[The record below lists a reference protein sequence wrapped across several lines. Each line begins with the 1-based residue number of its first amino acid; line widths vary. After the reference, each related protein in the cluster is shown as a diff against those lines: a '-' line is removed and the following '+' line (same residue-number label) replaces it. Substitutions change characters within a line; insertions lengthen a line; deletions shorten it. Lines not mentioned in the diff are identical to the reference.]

1 MSPGCL
7 MRNIDM
13 TEGRNK
19 TRAIDT
25 VLNELSQRFGER
37 LKTGMA
43 IREQHGRDESFHKG
57 HPPDCVVAVHST
69 DEVQQI
75 VRLCA
80 LHKIPLIPWGQGTSL
95 EGQIAA
101 LRGGVCVDLSE
112 MNAVLCVNAD
122 DLDVVVQPGV
132 TRRQLN
138 EYLRDTGKYK
148 HVWGLGRHVLG
159 SQIYDYWM
167 DPWDRVHEHWCDTVR
182 RERDDF
188 STGTQ
193 EVGDVLRWGLEEE
206 VGLVDERDLRT
217 GAARRVG

>member
-1 MSPGCL
+1 V
-7 MRNIDM
+7 RNIGM
-13 TEGRNK
+13 TENRNK
-19 TRAIDT
+19 TRSIDT
-25 VLNELSQRFGER
+25 VLDALSQLFGER

-43 IREQHGRDESFHKG
+43 VREQHGRDESFHKG
-57 HPPDCVVAVHST
+57 YPPDCVIAVHSA

-138 EYLRDTGKYK
+138 EYLRDTGLFFPIDPGADASIGGMASTRASGTNAVRY
-148 HVWGLGRHVLG
+148 GTMRDSVLNLTA
-159 SQIYDYWM
+159 
-167 DPWDRVHEHWCDTVR
+167 V
-182 RERDDF
+182 
-188 STGTQ
+188 
-193 EVGDVLRWGLEEE
+193 
-206 VGLVDERDLRT
+206 
-217 GAARRVG
+217 